1 MEMVL
6 LQLLVEAV
14 EEDFLPLEG
23 MTRNMVPIGN
33 GTNALTTTSG
43 DGPVPGTNGNGAAS
57 TTCGGGGGGF
67 FTSGGNDQ
75 EYGFGGGQGF
85 QEGGA
90 GGTNTWGFQNGGFGG
105 GAVCDF
111 VGYCNIIGGA
121 GGGYSGG
128 SGLNSGNYQS
138 YGYGGGSYNGGTN
151 QTNTAGANYTDN
163 GQVIISYNISYLTI
177 SQTGGYAS
185 GYAFPIG
192 TTTNTFLSTDQIGRA
207 HV

>member
-75 EYGFGGGQGF
+75 EYGSDRKWY
-85 QEGGA
+85 ERL
-90 GGTNTWGFQNGGFGG
+90 NHNKWRR
-105 GAVCDF
+105 
-111 VGYCNIIGGA
+111 
-121 GGGYSGG
+121 SG
-128 SGLNSGNYQS
+128 SGNKWKWCCFNYLWRRWRR
-138 YGYGGGSYNGGTN
+138 
-151 QTNTAGANYTDN
+151 
-163 GQVIISYNISYLTI
+163 IFYLW
-177 SQTGGYAS
+177 
-185 GYAFPIG
+185 
-192 TTTNTFLSTDQIGRA
+192 RE
-207 HV
+207 